1 MILTVIGAT
10 GNLGRKLLTQGAA
23 RGHQMRAI
31 SRSISRTVSS
41 APLPA
46 GVAVFEGSDATPD
59 VLAEA
64 FAGADVVMIVF
75 PPSLANPGDYP
86 NQIARVL
93 AAAKA
98 NGVPRVIGL
107 VGSAGTMTSK
117 GMALVDTDFFGETT
131 RHFYQGV
138 HHAWDS
144 YRAETELD
152 WVCFVPAARMQTHM
166 EDRGEYRT
174 RTDEHLVT
182 TDDSSWQFFDVS
194 QISYGDLAMAM
205 LDEVERLQHRHVFV
219 TTGY

>member
-1 MILTVIGAT
+1 MILTVMGAT
-10 GNLGRKLLTQGAA
+10 GNLGRKLLEQGVA
-23 RGHQMRAI
+23 RGHTMRAV
-31 SRSISRTVSS
+31 SRSISGASGL
-41 APLPA
+41 PL
-46 GVAVFEGSDATPD
+46 GVEVFEGSDATPAVFQAAFTGTD
-59 VLAEA
+59 AVL
-64 FAGADVVMIVF
+64 VVF

-93 AAAKA
+93 AAAKQF
-98 NGVPRVIGL
+98 GVPRVIGL

-117 GMALVDTDFFGETT
+117 GIALVDSDFFGETT

-144 YRAETELD
+144 YRAEKELD

-166 EDRGEYRT
+166 LDRGEYRT

-182 TDDSSWQFFDVS
+182 TDDTSWQFFDVS
-194 QISYGDLAMAM
+194 QISYGDLAKAM
-205 LDEVERLQHRHVFV
+205 LDEAEQPKHRWVFV